1 MEPLIV
7 FAAVCVLGAAS
18 LIAYAAGRS
27 RARRELREWAES
39 HKTRADQAEQAYETV
54 VNQRDRI
61 RDRYDEVLDKYRA
74 AKLDTDQC
82 MTELA
87 MYRRL
92 RDRLGLRTTADKEWA
107 VPNLDRL
114 HHPDFPNPAPLLRT
128 GAVRWGELGVERPGE
143 LGPDERM
150 AGNCYL
156 SRVGSDRK
164 KAEIMATVA
173 PATDTRPNIRTL
185 RYSDGREIEIDIFEP
200 KTWPKEVKSI
210 NGLTRKEIEQLP
222 SGSIVPIDFKALPV
236 ELETPGHG

>member
-18 LIAYAAGRS
+18 FIAYAAGR
-27 RARRELREWAES
+27 ARGRLQMRWIAES
-39 HKTRADQAEQAYETV
+39 RQAKVNEAEDAYDTAIH
-54 VNQRDRI
+54 QRDVI
-61 RDRYDEVLDKYRA
+61 RDRYEEVLLRYRQAEQNHA
-74 AKLDTDQC
+74 ASK
-82 MTELA
+82 TELD

-92 RDRLGLRTTADKEWA
+92 RERLGLRTTADGEWA

-114 HHPDFPNPAPLLRT
+114 HHPDFPGPAPLMST
-128 GAVRWGELGVERPGE
+128 GAVRWGELGSSASQ
-143 LGPDERM
+143 LGVDERM
-150 AGNCYL
+150 AGSCYL
-156 SRVGSDRK
+156 SRVGSDHK